1 MSPDIMIHMQK
12 RLRYCEIL
20 DVIWKE
26 RADNQED
33 LANTNNSA
41 RGPS

>member
-1 MSPDIMIHMQK
+1 MSPGIMIHMQK

-20 DVIWKE
+20 GVIRKE

-33 LANTNNSA
+33 LAKTNNSA